1 MIKQIISVLLMLVCI
16 IMIPSAFAQLI
27 QIQRLQILNSNMF
40 VDNNKVFPE
49 LHIIGEVLNSSTQ
62 PARLVEVSATLYDDN
77 NKNVIGTGNTFST
90 PSDIQPGHK
99 SHFEII
105 INIRSIKGG
114 DFSLVK
120 NYAVQASGL

>member
-1 MIKQIISVLLMLVCI
+1 MIKQIIPVLLLVCL

-40 VDNNKVFPE
+40 MDNNKVFPE

-62 PARLVEVSATLYDDN
+62 PARHVEVSATLYDS
-77 NKNVIGTGNTFST
+77 NKNVIGTGNTFT
-90 PSDIQPGHK
+90 APSDIQPDHK
-99 SHFEII
+99 SHFEIV

>member
-1 MIKQIISVLLMLVCI
+1 MS
-16 IMIPSAFAQLI
+16 
-27 QIQRLQILNSNMF
+27 

-49 LHIIGEVLNSSTQ
+49 VHIIGEVLNSSTQ
-62 PARLVEVSATLYDDN
+62 PARLVEISATLYDSD
-77 NKNVIGTGNTFST
+77 KKVIGTGNTFAT

>member
-1 MIKQIISVLLMLVCI
+1 MIKQIIPVLLMPICI

-27 QIQRLQILNSNMF
+27 QIQRLQILNSYMF

-62 PARLVEVSATLYDDN
+62 PARLVEVSATLYDS
-77 NKNVIGTGNTFST
+77 NKNVIGTGNTSAA
-90 PSDIQPGHK
+90 PSDIQPDHK